1 MSIQK
6 HSSLENR
13 LSTTSAVE
21 KLKKLEAE
29 ANELRSE
36 AKKEA
41 MAAVKAA
48 LADLNGL
55 GFKYRLMEGDGGGS
69 IPTPFK
75 KAKKGK
81 SGITR
86 HRDPNKPCDVCG
98 FATDPGHD
106 ARKHRAQGENKK
118 AFTAKELEERGL
130 KKK

>member
-1 MSIQK
+1 MSTK
-6 HSSLENR
+6 TGR
-13 LSTTSAVE
+13 KRVSTTSAVE

-29 ANELRSE
+29 ANELRST

-55 GFKYRLMEGDGGGS
+55 GFKYRLVEGDGGGGT

-75 KAKKGK
+75 KKGK
-81 SGITR
+81 GGKGITR
-86 HRDPNKPCDVCG
+86 HRDPNKPCDICG

-106 ARKHRAQGENKK
+106 ARKHRGQGDSKK
-118 AFTAKELEERGL
+118 AFSAKELEALGL
-130 KKK
+130 TKK